1 MHKIEFSHSGK
12 VRMIPSQVEEMDEQ
26 QFVFFIDLVM
36 NYLSGNI
43 TIEAL
48 KTKLVA
54 RLLDIRLGLMDPFLT
69 VNERENVYAEIYRLG
84 ELCESFFEEIDQDG
98 KKVKSF
104 RLNFTRNFIPRVCGK
119 YYGPADALADI
130 TFCEYRLAHSYYVAY
145 INSHQEQD
153 LNRMI
158 AVLYRPRKSWL
169 WIRQMLRSYDG
180 QKRIPLSSTSNPL
193 LLEARARE
201 IASLPMAVRYGI
213 FLYFSGCE
221 RFLSGGTILIDGRE
235 IDLSVIYEKS
245 GEDSDS
251 PDIGLIGILYSLAET
266 KVFGSIAETDN
277 QNLYDIM
284 TRLYQV
290 VKQAKAMEAKYNEK

>member
-1 MHKIEFSHSGK
+1 M
-12 VRMIPSQVEEMDEQ
+12 MIPSQVEEMDEK
-26 QFVFFIDLVM
+26 QFVYFIDLVLK
-36 NYLSGNI
+36 YLSGNI
-43 TIEAL
+43 SVSDL
-48 KTKLVA
+48 KTSLITK
-54 RLLDIRLGLMDPFLT
+54 LLDIRLGLMDPFLT
-69 VNERENVYAEIYRLG
+69 VEERENVYSEIYRLG
-84 ELCESFFEEIDQDG
+84 ELCDSFFEEIEQDG

-104 RLNFTRNFIPRVCGK
+104 RLNFTKNFIPQVCGK
-119 YYGPADALADI
+119 YLGPADALTDI
-130 TFCEYRLAHSYYVAY
+130 TFCEYRMAHSHYVAY
-145 INSHQEQD
+145 LNSHDEQE

-169 WIRQMLRSYDG
+169 WIRQMLNNYDG
-180 QKRIPLSSTSNPL
+180 QKRIPFTSASNPL

-213 FLYFSGCE
+213 FLFFSGCE
-221 RFLSGGTILIDGRE
+221 RFLSSGTIIIDGKE

-245 GEDSDS
+245 GDESDS
-251 PDIGLIGILYSLAET
+251 PDIGLIGILYSLSET